1 MQSTNE
7 KKGHFSPQ
15 KKLNILRD
23 VSNGWTITDVCI
35 YYGIRR
41 STYYRWKKQ
50 YEADKESGLSRAK
63 RLVSNHPGETKK
75 EVVDQVIKFSIAHAE
90 VGCCKIADELLTTG
104 IHISSPTIQKILV
117 KVRLGKKEQR
127 LRTLEK
133 LHILNGWSIS
143 PIQTESISKINPA
156 FKHRREI
163 GSYPGEILVQDT
175 FPIFDILPDHYL
187 YVVIDTYS
195 FYTFT
200 YPIKE
205 KTADMAIDLLMV
217 KVFRFFSAKNLVIK
231 KIMTSRGREFTQF
244 NNRYTSFLNGRQIT
258 HEVYAGKEKNWHG
271 FIERYKRETQQQ
283 LRQLNIKNF
292 EDSKQLNKK
301 LNDDKKNAEKRV
313 NGFPNFGA
321 SPLAMINNYQE
332 KLKTK

>member
-1 MQSTNE
+1 MFSTNI
-7 KKGHFSPQ
+7 KKRHFLPEN
-15 KKLNILRD
+15 KFKILQE
-23 VSNGWTITDVCI
+23 VSAYCSVSHVCMANEI
-35 YYGIRR
+35 SR
-41 STYYRWKKQ
+41 STYYKWKKQ
-50 YEADKESGLSRAK
+50 YEADKEAGLNRTK
-63 RLVSNHPGETKK
+63 RLVSNHPSETKK
-75 EVVDQVIKFSIAHAE
+75 EVVDQVIEFSIAHAE

-104 IHISSPTIQKILV
+104 IKISSPTIQKILV
-117 KVRLGKKEQR
+117 KERLGKKEQR

-133 LHILNGWSIS
+133 LHMLKGWSIS
-143 PIQTESISKINPA
+143 LIQTESISKINPA
-156 FKHRREI
+156 FKHRSEI

-205 KTADMAIDLLMV
+205 KTADMAIDLLRV

-244 NNRYTSFLNGRQIT
+244 NNRYTLFLNGRQIT

-271 FIERYKRETQQQ
+271 FIERYKKETQQQ

-301 LNDDKKNAEKRV
+301 LNNDKKNAEKRV
-313 NGFPNFGA
+313 DGFPNFGA
-321 SPLAMINNYQE
+321 SPLSIIKSYQE
-332 KLKTK
+332 KVKTK